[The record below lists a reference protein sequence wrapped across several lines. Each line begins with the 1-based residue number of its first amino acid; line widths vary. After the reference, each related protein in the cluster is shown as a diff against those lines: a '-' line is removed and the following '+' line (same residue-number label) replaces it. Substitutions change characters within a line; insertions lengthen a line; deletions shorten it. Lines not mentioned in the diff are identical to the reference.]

1 MANSSSSN
9 SENTDVSV
17 EGSLNQIVAQNGL
30 FETITFKNV
39 RTFNLATWNLYF
51 LDFVQSGN
59 VVTVSGTV
67 PGYLQPGGFSE
78 TLMINDQPYEIKLS
92 VTAAESSSATVSSSS
107 QEGKSSSSETNPSTS
122 SSEAMFTMAQRVSPI
137 SLTVENRMLH
147 IGGVEQ
153 AQVNVFDMQGSP
165 VASFG
170 QVRGS
175 VSLENLRQG
184 HYIVRVRSGSNN
196 LIRHIDIR

>member
-1 MANSSSSN
+1 
-9 SENTDVSV
+9 
-17 EGSLNQIVAQNGL
+17 LNQIVAQGDE
-30 FETITFKNV
+30 FETIRFKNV
-39 RTFNLATWNLYF
+39 QTYSRASWTIYF
-51 LDFVQSGN
+51 LDFVQTGN

-67 PGYLQPGGFSE
+67 PGYLQPDGFSE
-78 TLMINDQPYEIKLS
+78 TLMINGQPYEIKLS
-92 VTAAESSSATVSSSS
+92 VLAAESSSSAVSSSS
-107 QEGKSSSSETNPSTS
+107 QEGLSSSSNSDTPSTS
-122 SSEAMFTMAQRVSPI
+122 SSETMLTMAQRVSPI

-175 VSLENLRQG
+175 VSLEDLHQG

-196 LIRHIDIR
+196 LIRHINIR

>member
-1 MANSSSSN
+1 
-9 SENTDVSV
+9 
-17 EGSLNQIVAQNGL
+17 LNQIVAQGDE
-30 FETITFKNV
+30 FETIRFKNV
-39 RTFNLATWNLYF
+39 QTYSRASWTIYF
-51 LDFVQSGN
+51 LDFVQTGN

-67 PGYLQPGGFSE
+67 PGYLQPDGFSE
-78 TLMINDQPYEIKLS
+78 TLMINGQPYEIKLS
-92 VTAAESSSATVSSSS
+92 VMAAESSSSTVSSSS
-107 QEGKSSSSETNPSTS
+107 QEGVSSSSESDPSTS
-122 SSEAMFTMAQRVSPI
+122 SSEVMFTMAQRVSPI

-170 QVRGS
+170 QVRRS
-175 VSLENLRQG
+175 VSLEDLHQG

-196 LIRHIDIR
+196 LIRHINIK

>member
-1 MANSSSSN
+1 
-9 SENTDVSV
+9 
-17 EGSLNQIVAQNGL
+17 
-30 FETITFKNV
+30 
-39 RTFNLATWNLYF
+39 
-51 LDFVQSGN
+51 
-59 VVTVSGTV
+59 
-67 PGYLQPGGFSE
+67 
-78 TLMINDQPYEIKLS
+78 
-92 VTAAESSSATVSSSS
+92 
-107 QEGKSSSSETNPSTS
+107 
-122 SSEAMFTMAQRVSPI
+122 
-137 SLTVENRMLH
+137 MLH

-196 LIRHIDIR
+196 LIRHINIK

>member
-1 MANSSSSN
+1 M
-9 SENTDVSV
+9 
-17 EGSLNQIVAQNGL
+17 NQIVAQGDE
-30 FETITFKNV
+30 FETIRFKNV
-39 RTFNLATWNLYF
+39 QTYSRASWTIYF
-51 LDFVQSGN
+51 LDFVQTGN

-67 PGYLQPGGFSE
+67 PGYLQPDGFSE
-78 TLMINDQPYEIKLS
+78 TLMINGQPYEIKLS
-92 VTAAESSSATVSSSS
+92 VLAAESSSSAVSSSS
-107 QEGKSSSSETNPSTS
+107 QEGVSSSSDAEMPSTS
-122 SSEAMFTMAQRVSPI
+122 SSETMLTMAQRVSPI

-153 AQVNVFDMQGSP
+153 VQVNVFDMQGSP

-196 LIRHIDIR
+196 LVRHINIR

>member
-1 MANSSSSN
+1 M
-9 SENTDVSV
+9 
-17 EGSLNQIVAQNGL
+17 L
-30 FETITFKNV
+30 
-39 RTFNLATWNLYF
+39 
-51 LDFVQSGN
+51 
-59 VVTVSGTV
+59 
-67 PGYLQPGGFSE
+67 
-78 TLMINDQPYEIKLS
+78 
-92 VTAAESSSATVSSSS
+92 
-107 QEGKSSSSETNPSTS
+107 
-122 SSEAMFTMAQRVSPI
+122 TMAQRVSPI

-153 AQVNVFDMQGSP
+153 VQVNVFDMQGSP

-196 LIRHIDIR
+196 LVRHINIR